1 MKNTDTPPEIYA
13 GEIGSSESFI
23 KIQRARQNCITD
35 TWINEIFGEE
45 DRVKVSCLDMNEM
58 LRDLDMFVDNEPRL
72 DLGQVAQM
80 KAKFENKVG
89 KHELTVSVSSKR
101 IPTYGGGWK
110 SSFNSIV
117 FSQIF
122 RFLFPYVKSY

>member
-35 TWINEIFGEE
+35 TWINEIFEEE

-58 LRDLDMFVDNEPRL
+58 LRDLDMFVDNEPR
-72 DLGQVAQM
+72 
-80 KAKFENKVG
+80 
-89 KHELTVSVSSKR
+89 SV
-101 IPTYGGGWK
+101 
-110 SSFNSIV
+110 
-117 FSQIF
+117 
-122 RFLFPYVKSY
+122 L